1 MAALAVLTMTV
12 WTMTM
17 TGCGDAPTAETKP
30 KTEPPSEPITGRQ
43 AFQMTYPSARTWAAD
58 CQPIRM
64 RSMNLPKPPSTNG
77 KAGAW
82 QIDYVSQ
89 ARGRQRSYTWSA
101 IEGGGSLHKGVFGT
115 QEEAWGGAHGQEQP
129 FVASALKI
137 DTPDAWVTAIGKSG
151 EYLNKPGVKP
161 RVNFMLALT
170 SRYPDPAWRV
180 FWGESV
186 SAAEWS
192 VFIDATTGAYL
203 GR

>member
-1 MAALAVLTMTV
+1 MRVWLAALAVLV
-12 WTMTM
+12 I
-17 TGCGDAPTAETKP
+17 TGCGDTPAVENKP
-30 KTEPPSEPITGRQ
+30 KVEPPSQPITGRQ

-64 RSMNLPKPPSTNG
+64 RSMNLTNPKSVNG
-77 KAGAW
+77 RAGAW
-82 QIDYVSQ
+82 QIDYVSM

-101 IEGGGSLHKGVFGT
+101 IEGEGSLHKGVFGT
-115 QEEAWGGAHGQEQP
+115 QEEAWGGAQGQEQP
-129 FVASALKI
+129 FVAAALKI
-137 DTPDAWVTAIGKSG
+137 DTPEAWVTAIGKSG
-151 EYLNKPGVKP
+151 EYLDKPGVKP
-161 RVNFMLALT
+161 RVNFMLTLT

-192 VFIDATTGAYL
+192 TFIDATTGGYL

>member
-1 MAALAVLTMTV
+1 MRLCFAALAMLVMTA
-12 WTMTM
+12 
-17 TGCGDAPTAETKP
+17 CSDAPPAEKKVKAP
-30 KTEPPSEPITGRQ
+30 EPPSEPITGRQ
-43 AFQMTYPSARTWAAD
+43 AFQATYPSARTWAAD
-58 CQPIRM
+58 CQPIRVL
-64 RSMNLPKPPSTNG
+64 SINLPNPKSDGG

-89 ARGRQRSYTWSA
+89 TRARQRTFTWSA
-101 IEGGGSLHKGVFGT
+101 IESEGNLHKGVFGT
-115 QEEAWGGAHGQEQP
+115 QEEAWAGARGQEQP
-129 FVASALKI
+129 FVAAALKI
-137 DTPDAWVTAIGKSG
+137 DTPDALETATGKSA
-151 EYLNKPGVKP
+151 EYLKKPGEKP
-161 RVNFMLALT
+161 RLNFMLTST